1 MTPRDPGAADQDG
14 EDLYPLL
21 DELDRLEE
29 LLEEMEELG
38 VASRADIERR
48 MAELNARVN
57 ELSEE

>member
-1 MTPRDPGAADQDG
+1 MTPRNPGAGGQAG

-21 DELDRLEE
+21 DELDQLEE

>member
-1 MTPRDPGAADQDG
+1 MTPRDPGADAPAG
-14 EDLYPLL
+14 ENLYPLL

-38 VASRADIERR
+38 VASRDDIELR

>member
-1 MTPRDPGAADQDG
+1 MTQRDSGAAAPSGQNF
-14 EDLYPLL
+14 YPLL

-48 MAELNARVN
+48 MAELNARVS
-57 ELSEE
+57 ELSHE